1 MSFLRKKISELSKEV
16 TTQRALSRVEG
27 MLLSRKWKD
36 DAAKREELID
46 LLKLHGQQL
55 VNRYLRSLDP
65 KLIRKLVLIS
75 DPPGPEHT
83 ERFGFVQLIAIIEV
97 GASYLIDERIIDCVT
112 ELAHSRS
119 DGVRINAARV
129 LVAIEGAQRSGKTL
143 PVLISL
149 LLNDKAYAV
158 RASVAEYLQCIT
170 WNDTVVEAL
179 ISALGDHDFQYEF
192 TGSLFSPRTLSVS
205 EKAILS
211 LIAIGNEKGIRAIV
225 PKLLSGDSFADG
237 TREPRKTIDMLR
249 QIGDQAIPSIIETLE
264 MEDPKYR
271 KRAVRALGEIGD
283 YSALSLL
290 TDLLLSDE
298 DRDVRALAADAL
310 AKLGDERVAEPLSQA
325 LKDTDKKVR
334 KAAANALEKIRSNC

>member
-16 TTQRALSRVEG
+16 TTQLALSRVEG

-36 DAAKREELID
+36 NAAKREELID

-55 VNRYLRSLDP
+55 VNRYLRSL
-65 KLIRKLVLIS
+65 RK
-75 DPPGPEHT
+75 T
-83 ERFGFVQLIAIIEV
+83 ERFGFGFGFDPLIAIIEV

-119 DGVRINAARV
+119 DYWVRINAARV

-179 ISALGDHDFQYEF
+179 ISALGDYDFQYEF

-225 PKLLSGDSFADG
+225 PKLLSEDSFADG